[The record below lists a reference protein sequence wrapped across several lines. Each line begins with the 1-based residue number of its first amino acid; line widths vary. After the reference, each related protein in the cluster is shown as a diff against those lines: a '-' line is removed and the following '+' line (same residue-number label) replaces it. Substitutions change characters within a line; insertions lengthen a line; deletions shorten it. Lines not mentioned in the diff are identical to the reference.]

1 LKENSCVVT
10 YRRTYCTVGTWRLKL
25 VVKENK
31 QNRITTRHDTMMVH
45 NYNHNHN
52 HNHNNNG
59 NISSAAVVM
68 KSTTTSS
75 SNNNNGQQR
84 QQRRR
89 SSRNNLVSRNTIKS
103 IISHSL
109 VGIFCLY
116 IGTLIGMSNQI
127 SGAVKD
133 GVVPSSPAVVVPLP
147 ISMARQPNQN
157 QHRLV
162 AAQRRDEEEE
172 DKKKNDKSLIS
183 SPSNSNYKQQLKQQ
197 QQQNNR
203 NSNSPFPK
211 TSNKMFID
219 YRTISRDTF
228 LNNTNMLGLGD
239 LGVPLDSTQ
248 KGAEDVLII
257 YTSQESLPT
266 SNSKSTKSTST
277 SKSKTTNKVEDEQN
291 NNALENCH
299 TVKVILQSPS
309 KQNQK
314 NKQCL
319 VIIPQ
324 WDSYTIHKYMRL
336 ENIHNSSSK
345 VDLTQTFKNVP
356 RSREADGT
364 VLGYVIRLSLSLES
378 ITDFYSSSFFSLY
391 HFLPH
396 LSFFLFP
403 TT

>member
-1 LKENSCVVT
+1 
-10 YRRTYCTVGTWRLKL
+10 
-25 VVKENK
+25 
-31 QNRITTRHDTMMVH
+31 MVH
-45 NYNHNHN
+45 NHNHN
-52 HNHNNNG
+52 HNHNNG
-59 NISSAAVVM
+59 NSNSNSNINSAA
-68 KSTTTSS
+68 SE
-75 SNNNNGQQR
+75 NGQRQQR
-84 QQRRR
+84 QRRR
-89 SSRNNLVSRNTIKS
+89 SSSHNNLVSRNTIKS

-116 IGTLIGMSNQI
+116 NGILIGMSNQI

-133 GVVPSSPAVVVPLP
+133 GVLSPADVPLP
-147 ISMARQPNQN
+147 ISMAGQPNQN

-172 DKKKNDKSLIS
+172 NKMKNDKSILS
-183 SPSNSNYKQQLKQQ
+183 SPSNFKYKQQLKQE
-197 QQQNNR
+197 QNNR
-203 NSNSPFPK
+203 SSQSNNSPFPK
-211 TSNKMFID
+211 SSNKMFLD
-219 YRTISRDTF
+219 YKTISRDKF
-228 LNNTNMLGLGD
+228 LNHTNMLVGD

-364 VLGYVIRLSLSLES
+364 VLGYVIRLSL
-378 ITDFYSSSFFSLY
+378 
-391 HFLPH
+391 FL
-396 LSFFLFP
+396 S
-403 TT
+403 

>member
-1 LKENSCVVT
+1 
-10 YRRTYCTVGTWRLKL
+10 
-25 VVKENK
+25 
-31 QNRITTRHDTMMVH
+31 MVH
-45 NYNHNHN
+45 NHNHN
-52 HNHNNNG
+52 HNHNNG
-59 NISSAAVVM
+59 NSNSNSNINSAA
-68 KSTTTSS
+68 SE
-75 SNNNNGQQR
+75 NGQRQQR
-84 QQRRR
+84 QRRR
-89 SSRNNLVSRNTIKS
+89 SSSHNNLVSRNTIKS

-109 VGIFCLY
+109 VGILSLY
-116 IGTLIGMSNQI
+116 IGILIGMSNQI

-133 GVVPSSPAVVVPLP
+133 GVLSPADVPLP
-147 ISMARQPNQN
+147 ISMAGQPNQN

-172 DKKKNDKSLIS
+172 KKKNDESLIS
-183 SPSNSNYKQQLKQQ
+183 SPSNFNYKQQLKQ

-219 YRTISRDTF
+219 YKTISRDTF
-228 LNNTNMLGLGD
+228 LSNTNMLGLGD

-364 VLGYVIRLSLSLES
+364 VLGYVIRLSLSL
-378 ITDFYSSSFFSLY
+378 SL
-391 HFLPH
+391 LKA
-396 LSFFLFP
+396 
-403 TT
+403 